1 MSRQDA
7 TYFPASGVDYCD
19 NNHRNLS
26 AQQSEIIRK
35 VCQDAIRELK
45 KDSNSP
51 SVNHCRRI
59 PDQSRSSQNF
69 KRNKNTALKCSGDQ
83 ARNKKQCYDEAGCS
97 NWSMDVAKNDE
108 VQNSCH
114 IASILLA
121 QSSTIPMQDNAY
133 HIPHIPQVSTIESIQ
148 RQLLNIYTLL

>member
-7 TYFPASGVDYCD
+7 TYSPASGVDYCD

-45 KDSNSP
+45 KDSNSL
-51 SVNHCRRI
+51 SVDHCRRI
-59 PDQSRSSQNF
+59 PDQSRSNQNV
-69 KRNKNTALKCSGDQ
+69 KRNKRTALECSDDQ
-83 ARNKKQCYDEAGCS
+83 AHNKKQCYDEAGCS
-97 NWSMDVAKNDE
+97 HWSMDVAENDE
-108 VQNSCH
+108 VQNSCRT
-114 IASILLA
+114 ASIFIA
-121 QSSTIPMQDNAY
+121 QSSTAPM
-133 HIPHIPQVSTIESIQ
+133 HIPHIPQVSTIKSIQ